1 MTIGMIWH
9 GGSPTEKQSE
19 IEFDQVHAKRP
30 CIENQLFRG
39 EAFREAASKVAEE
52 TSGSYWSL
60 NANRW
65 SNR

>member
-9 GGSPTEKQSE
+9 GGSPTGKQSE

-39 EAFREAASKVAEE
+39 EAFRGGLGLLLEPQREPLVQPM
-52 TSGSYWSL
+52 
-60 NANRW
+60 R
-65 SNR
+65 R